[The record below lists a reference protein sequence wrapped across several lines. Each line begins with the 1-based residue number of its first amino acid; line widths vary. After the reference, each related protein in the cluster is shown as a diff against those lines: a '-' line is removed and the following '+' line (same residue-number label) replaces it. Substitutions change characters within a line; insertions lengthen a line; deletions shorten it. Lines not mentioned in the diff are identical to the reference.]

1 MFLDTKFADAHHLS
15 GPLPAE
21 LGLLPNLPYLSLVHN
36 ELTGELPVSL
46 AVDWKHQAR
55 QVELQVNSFSGSIP
69 KEWCQFT
76 GVTRLNLAENLF
88 TGSLPTE
95 IGELGAGRTGDQDST
110 LGIFFNDNYL
120 MEGPLPSEIGNL
132 EKLSTLQ
139 RPFQLFLV
147 SIQIICAQYS

>member
-1 MFLDTKFADAHHLS
+1 MQHILLPRCVSYFADAHHLS
-15 GPLPAE
+15 GSLPAE
-21 LGLLPNLPYLSLVHN
+21 LGILPDLTYLSLVHN

-46 AVDWKHQAR
+46 ALDLKHQAT
-55 QVELQVNSFSGSIP
+55 QIELQVNSFSGSIP

-95 IGELGAGRTGDQDST
+95 IGELGAGRAGDQDST
-110 LGIFFNDNYL
+110 LGLFFNDNFL

-132 EKLSTLQ
+132 EELSTLH
-139 RPFQLFLV
+139 PIFQLF
-147 SIQIICAQYS
+147 